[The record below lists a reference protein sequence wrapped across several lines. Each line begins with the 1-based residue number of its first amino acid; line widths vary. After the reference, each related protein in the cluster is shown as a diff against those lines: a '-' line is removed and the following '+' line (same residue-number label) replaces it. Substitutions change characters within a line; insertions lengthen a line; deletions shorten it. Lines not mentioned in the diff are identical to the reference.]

1 MKCKNLIII
10 TGISCQ
16 GKTYISN
23 QLYKKYGFY
32 VIHTDWF
39 YHPLDREPLKCQ
51 VGEENKE
58 KNKLIRQQR
67 PMMTE
72 TTIREGSHIGNRKEL
87 EIFKR
92 ELSFNGKVYMFEINS
107 PNLQGQFK
115 NKHKEQ
121 SDKNWN
127 DIQKWFNKIYD
138 LKDVVIV
145 ENIEEIINFLETQN
159 VCLPG

>member
-1 MKCKNLIII
+1 
-10 TGISCQ
+10 
-16 GKTYISN
+16 
-23 QLYKKYGFY
+23 
-32 VIHTDWF
+32 
-39 YHPLDREPLKCQ
+39 
-51 VGEENKE
+51 
-58 KNKLIRQQR
+58 
-67 PMMTE
+67 
-72 TTIREGSHIGNRKEL
+72 
-87 EIFKR
+87 
-92 ELSFNGKVYMFEINS
+92 MFEINS

-121 SDKNWN
+121 SDKNWS